1 MTIPATMEKDP
12 LHNDRPDTK
21 PKNRVRVRPG
31 HELSGAVRVPGD
43 KSISHRALIL
53 GSLASGTTEVRGW
66 LPAGD
71 TLATLNC
78 MRALG
83 VKIERHDDT
92 TLTVHGVGLD
102 GLEQPDEMLDC
113 VNAGT
118 LMRLLVGV
126 LAGQQFSSV
135 LDGSE
140 QLRRRPMGRV
150 TNPLRLMQ
158 ANIEEDDGRAPL
170 HISPAH
176 LQAIT
181 YKMPVASAQVK
192 SCLLLAGLYAT
203 GDVSVVEPGPA
214 RDHTE
219 RMLMA
224 MGANLT
230 IEGNTITIHDT
241 PQLNPLDLTV
251 AADISSAAFILVAG
265 ALLGRD
271 EVRIEGVGVNP
282 TRTGILDVLA
292 QMGLDVEQQNPRDE
306 GGEPVADLVFGGQAL
321 QGTSIAGEVVVRMID
336 EFPALMVAAT
346 QSQGRTEVADAK
358 ELRVKETD
366 RIAVMAAELRKMGAV
381 IDEREDGFVVNGPQL
396 LHGAVVDGH
405 DDHRVAMSLVIA
417 GLLANGET
425 IVEDAKCI
433 NDSFPGFVEVLQT
446 LGADVEWVA

>member
-1 MTIPATMEKDP
+1 MTNSATTT
-12 LHNDRPDTK
+12 RT
-21 PKNRVRVRPG
+21 RVRVRPG
-31 HELSGAVRVPGD
+31 RELSGTVRVPGD

-53 GSLASGTTEVRGW
+53 GALATGVTEVRGW

-83 VKIERHDDT
+83 VNIEQHDDT

-102 GLEQPDEMLDC
+102 GLEQPTETLNC

-126 LAGQQFSSV
+126 LAGQQFTSV
-135 LDGSE
+135 LDGSD
-140 QLRRRPMGRV
+140 QLRKRPMGRV
-150 TNPLRLMQ
+150 TNPLRLMH

-170 HISPAH
+170 YMSPSF
-176 LQAIT
+176 LQGIT

-192 SCLLLAGLYAT
+192 SCLLLAGLYAA
-203 GDVSVVEPGPA
+203 GDVTVIEPGPA

-219 RMLMA
+219 RMLTA
-224 MGANLT
+224 MGANLS
-230 IEGNTITIHDT
+230 INGNTITLHDT
-241 PQLNPLDLTV
+241 SQLHPLNLTV
-251 AADISSAAFILVAG
+251 PGDISSAAFVLVAG

-271 EVRIEGVGVNP
+271 TIRIEGVGVNP
-282 TRTGILDVLA
+282 TRTGILDVLT
-292 QMGLDVEQQNPRDE
+292 QMGLDVQQDNPRNE
-306 GGEPVADLVFGGQAL
+306 GGEPVADLVLSGQAL
-321 QGTSIAGEVVVRMID
+321 QGTSIGGAVVVRMID

-346 QSQGRTEVADAK
+346 QARGRTEVTDAR

-366 RIAVMAAELRKMGAV
+366 RIAVMASELRKMGAT
-381 IDEREDGFVVNGPQL
+381 IDEREDGFMLSGPQML
-396 LHGAVVDGH
+396 KGATVDGH
-405 DDHRVAMSLVIA
+405 DDHRVAMSLVLA

-425 IVEDAKCI
+425 VVEDARCI

-446 LGADVEWVA
+446 LGADVEWAE